1 MNILHQLKGL
11 STRDLWNI
19 AAALMAIAVVSPA
32 ISLMILAFNGDSAS
46 WLNLFNEALVQAIF
60 NTLLLTSGVG
70 CVVVLLGVGCAWLVT
85 AYDFR
90 GRGTLIWALLLPL
103 AVPAYIVAYAYLD
116 LLHPLGPVQS
126 TLRDWMGVAS
136 PREWRLP
143 DIRTLPCAIFLLGCV
158 LYPYVYL
165 STRAMFLT
173 QPENLLNAAR
183 SLGLTPAQTFWR
195 VALPQARPAIV
206 IGLSLALLETIN
218 DIGASEF
225 LGVKTITVTLYT
237 TWISKGDIA
246 GAAKIAVLLMACIG
260 CVSLFARQARKKLQY
275 GNQRGAQVMQ
285 ARQLT
290 GRAAIVACILGWL
303 PVCFGFV
310 LPVGFLFDQSVKRFD
325 PANFLSANLLAATG
339 YSLLIAALVT
349 AFAVTFSIVVAVA
362 ARYSTRPLQAQDIA
376 QASAYLSRLGYALPG
391 SVLAIGLLM
400 PYSWLDSLLNM
411 LSAAFANQSP
421 RLWMLGSLCGVV
433 VACII
438 RFAGISVGNIQA
450 GLTRIPRT
458 LDQVAGSLGHST
470 FSTLC
475 RVHIPLLK
483 PALTVSAILIFVEC
497 IKELPVTLLLRPL
510 GTETLATLLYSD
522 ASRGSYED
530 GGLAALLIVIVS
542 VWPVILLTRIEHTK
556 RAI

>member
-1 MNILHQLKGL
+1 MNVLHQLKGL
-11 STRDLWNI
+11 SKRDLWNV

-32 ISLMILAFNGDSAS
+32 VSLMILAFNGDSTS
-46 WLNLFNEALVQAIF
+46 WFNLFNEALVQAIF
-60 NTLLLTSGVG
+60 NTLLLTTGVA
-70 CVVVLLGVGCAWLVT
+70 CVVILLGVGAAWLVT

-90 GRGTLIWALLLPL
+90 GRRILIWALLLPL

-126 TLRDWMGVAS
+126 TLRDWLGVAS
-136 PREWRLP
+136 PRDWRLP
-143 DIRTLPCAIFLLGCV
+143 DIRTLPCAILLLGSV

-183 SLGLTPAQTFWR
+183 SLGLTSAQTFWR

-206 IGLSLALLETIN
+206 IGLSLALLETVN

-246 GAAKIAVLLMACIG
+246 GAAKIAVLLMLCIG

-285 ARQLT
+285 ARILT
-290 GRAAIVACILGWL
+290 GRAAVLASFLGWI
-303 PVCFGFV
+303 PVSIGFI
-310 LPVGFLFDQSVKRFD
+310 LPVGFLLDQSVKRLD
-325 PANFLSANLLAATG
+325 PTNILSANLLAATG

-349 AFAVTFSIVVAVA
+349 AFAVSCSVVVALA
-362 ARYSTRPLQAQDIA
+362 ARHSIRPLHTQDIS
-376 QASAYLSRLGYALPG
+376 QASAYLSKLGYALPG

-400 PYSWLDSLLNM
+400 PYSWIDSLLNTASTV
-411 LSAAFANQSP
+411 LPNHLP

-450 GLTRIPRT
+450 GLTRIPLS
-458 LDQVAGSLGHST
+458 LDQAAGSLGHSS
-470 FSTLC
+470 FGMLY
-475 RVHIPLLK
+475 RLHLPLLK

-542 VWPVILLTRIEHTK
+542 VWPVILLTRIELTK